1 MATWVRTGVTIGL
14 MVSGCV
20 VGLAGCKTKTTTQ
33 TEVKDRL
40 LGGKEVKQTEV
51 TEQGDKTQVK
61 ETKTKL
67 NTDGTLEERENTVK
81 GTTASSARGR
91 GELVPS
97 FGSDETNTKSKG
109 TAMSAL
115 NSKATGISPRAS

>member
-1 MATWVRTGVTIGL
+1 MAKWLCKDVMLAL
-14 MVSGCV
+14 MA
-20 VGLAGCKTKTTTQ
+20 VGFLGGALCDENKTTTQ

-67 NTDGTLEERENTVK
+67 NADGTLEKRETTVK
-81 GTTASSARGR
+81 G
-91 GELVPS
+91 
-97 FGSDETNTKSKG
+97 DDIK
-109 TAMSAL
+109 
-115 NSKATGISPRAS
+115 

>member
-1 MATWVRTGVTIGL
+1 MGKWLCKDVILAVMAVCFLGGAL
-14 MVSGCV
+14 CDE
-20 VGLAGCKTKTTTQ
+20 KKTTTQ

-67 NTDGTLEERENTVK
+67 NTDGTLEKRETTVK
-81 GTTASSARGR
+81 G
-91 GELVPS
+91 
-97 FGSDETNTKSKG
+97 DDIK
-109 TAMSAL
+109 
-115 NSKATGISPRAS
+115 

>member
-1 MATWVRTGVTIGL
+1 MVMQRRDTCSHGCGL
-14 MVSGCV
+14 VLGGC
-20 VGLAGCKTKTTTQ
+20 ACADETKTTTQ

-67 NTDGTLEERENTVK
+67 NPDGTLEKRETTVK
-81 GTTASSARGR
+81 G
-91 GELVPS
+91 
-97 FGSDETNTKSKG
+97 DDIK
-109 TAMSAL
+109 
-115 NSKATGISPRAS
+115 

>member
-1 MATWVRTGVTIGL
+1 MVKWCCKGAILVL
-14 MVSGCV
+14 MVGCV
-20 VGLAGCKTKTTTQ
+20 GWLAGCDRKTTTQ

-67 NTDGTLEERENTVK
+67 NTDGTLEGKETTVK
-81 GTTASSARGR
+81 G
-91 GELVPS
+91 
-97 FGSDETNTKSKG
+97 DDIK
-109 TAMSAL
+109 
-115 NSKATGISPRAS
+115 

>member
-1 MATWVRTGVTIGL
+1 MAKWCCKGVILAL
-14 MVSGCV
+14 MVGCV
-20 VGLAGCKTKTTTQ
+20 GWQAGCDRKTTTQ

-67 NTDGTLEERENTVK
+67 NSDGTLDKRETTVK
-81 GTTASSARGR
+81 G
-91 GELVPS
+91 
-97 FGSDETNTKSKG
+97 DDIK
-109 TAMSAL
+109 
-115 NSKATGISPRAS
+115 